1 MLDLNEQPSLPEYS
15 LKLKGG
21 ETKSFDTLLLSYR
34 LQALD
39 GENDPEKIQG
49 IINKAF
55 EIDVDGFT
63 AMIILKD
70 FTGFADKHLEEPLKK
85 VFGQELFSA
94 ISMGSRPKSSD
105 DSVQPSTSD

>member
-1 MLDLNEQPSLPEYS
+1 MFDLNEQPSLPEYE
-15 LKLKGG
+15 LKLKSG
-21 ETKSFDTLLLSYR
+21 ETKSFDTLLISYK

-39 GENDPEKIQG
+39 GEKDPEKIQE

-55 EIDVDGFT
+55 EVNVDSFT

-70 FTGFADKHLEEPLKK
+70 FTAFSEQHLEEPLKK
-85 VFGQELFSA
+85 VFGPELFSA